1 MKVDKIRG
9 GGYNYVTLKCKKAFS
24 RYGICKTIKECK
36 AMRYGFIYFMAACF
50 GVCFSAVAVTTI
62 LLFLFFLVGLI
73 SVVRK
78 KRKD

>member
-1 MKVDKIRG
+1 MKNSTVWVTG
-9 GGYNYVTLKCKKAFS
+9 GILLLCIVTTFDYQDHPQ
-24 RYGICKTIKECK
+24 RWRFQV
-36 AMRYGFIYFMAACF
+36 M
-50 GVCFSAVAVTTI
+50 AVTTI